1 MTERDATTTVTGDTP
16 RAQDLQGGR
25 AFRDPEGAA
34 ARQSAT
40 PQAMYVDRAARCPV
54 VRTEDGEVTLL
65 RMGDILHV
73 NKHHG
78 VLQLADLLGS
88 NRPAIPLSLDGA
100 EHTKYR
106 RLLDPVFTAKPR
118 RAPGGERSRARRRA
132 DRRFRRPGRG
142 RRVPGVV

>member
-25 AFRDPEGAA
+25 AFRDPQGAA

-40 PQAMYVDRAARCPV
+40 PQTMYVDRAGCPV

-65 RMGDILHV
+65 RMGDILYV

-106 RLLDPVFTAKPR
+106 RLLDPVFTAKR
-118 RAPGGERSRARRRA
+118 VAPGGEHSRS
-132 DRRFRRPGRG
+132 PTS
-142 RRVPGVV
+142 